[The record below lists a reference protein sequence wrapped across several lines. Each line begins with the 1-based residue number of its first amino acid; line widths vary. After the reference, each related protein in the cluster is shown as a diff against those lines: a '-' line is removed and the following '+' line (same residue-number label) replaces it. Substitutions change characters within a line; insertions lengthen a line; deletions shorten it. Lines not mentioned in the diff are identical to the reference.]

1 MSSIYTEFTPNYRNY
16 GKGIIHMVKD
26 KDYEEWAV
34 VTEAARF
41 AHIVGLEKLL
51 TMIEKEYEELG
62 EMNNPRFYG
71 PDRDAE

>member
-1 MSSIYTEFTPNYRNY
+1 
-16 GKGIIHMVKD
+16 MVKD

-51 TMIEKEYEELG
+51 MMIEKEYEELG